1 MEDNNNKNNGLEFDL
16 DEIMAEIDKSKNEAV
31 DALDKLD
38 FNLAS
43 DSVAESED
51 TVPEAP
57 NFELKPEEPKAEA
70 PAEPNFVLMPD
81 SPKEEAPKSDDFDMA
96 PTPIERKEAPADFS
110 LSPEPEKE
118 EPKTAD
124 FNMSASTKE
133 EKEDLLESDFK
144 GIDSKS
150 EVERS
155 SFEYDKAHDEAAG
168 MKVTET
174 FQPRQSTPSEG
185 VARATE
191 SRTVSL
197 RPEGAIPTPRPQV
210 QAQATPGPQAQA
222 TPRPQAQ
229 AQPTPRSQVQATPRP
244 QTQTQTPV
252 KPKKEKKYV
261 TLGTLIGCMI
271 LTMFLSTLLGSML
284 GGGLNSV
291 INNPADNRAER
302 NDSELSQLNL
312 SDATGSELTVAQIV
326 DKNENAVV
334 EITVSGTT
342 QGMWG
347 QMQLVQGAGSG
358 VIMSEDGYIATNYH
372 VIQGASKVQVTLKNG
387 QVYPAR
393 IVGSDPSNDVSV
405 IKIEDTGLT
414 AAEIGDSSTV
424 DVGDLAVAIGNP
436 LGQLGGTATSGIIS
450 ALDRTLSVEGT
461 TLTLLQTDA
470 AINGGNSGGGLFN
483 SRGELIGIV
492 ESKASAVGV
501 EGLAFALPINTVA
514 GIINDIIEN
523 GGNVQTAG
531 RPVVGIQ
538 ISDVTEEVSEYYGLE
553 EPGVYIAHVTG
564 FNAQQAGFQEQD
576 RIVSFNGT
584 KINNSSEFIKLVS
597 DCKVGDTVTVVVS
610 RQGQEIEIKTVLEE
624 LQSEQ

>member
-16 DEIMAEIDKSKNEAV
+16 DEMV
-31 DALDKLD
+31 
-38 FNLAS
+38 S
-43 DSVAESED
+43 DSVAESEE
-51 TVPEAP
+51 TAAEAP

-81 SPKEEAPKSDDFDMA
+81 APKEEAPKSNDFDMA
-96 PTPIERKEAPADFS
+96 PTPIERKDAPADFS
-110 LSPEPEKE
+110 MSPEPEKE

-133 EKEDLLESDFK
+133 EKEDVLESDFK

-150 EVERS
+150 EVEKS

-168 MKVTET
+168 MKVTDT

-197 RPEGAIPTPRPQV
+197 RPEGAM
-210 QAQATPGPQAQA
+210 ATPSPQAQA
-222 TPRPQAQ
+222 TPSPQ
-229 AQPTPRSQVQATPRP
+229 PQVQATPRP
-244 QTQTQTPV
+244 QSQPQVQATPRQQTQTQTPV

-414 AAEIGDSSTV
+414 AAEVGDSSTV

-501 EGLAFALPINTVA
+501 EGLAFALPINSVA

-523 GGNVQTAG
+523 GADVQAPG

-538 ISDVTEEVSEYYGLE
+538 IRDVTEEASEYYGLE
-553 EPGVYIAHVTG
+553 GPGVYIAHVTG
-564 FNAQQAGFQEQD
+564 YNAQQAGLRELD

-584 KINNSSEFIKLVS
+584 KIDNSDDFIELVKS
-597 DCKVGDTVTVVVS
+597 CKVGDTVKVVVS
-610 RQGQEIEIKTVLEE
+610 RQGQEIEIETVLEE
-624 LQSEQ
+624 QPSEQ

>member
-16 DEIMAEIDKSKNEAV
+16 DEIV
-31 DALDKLD
+31 
-38 FNLAS
+38 S

-81 SPKEEAPKSDDFDMA
+81 APKEEAPKADDFDMS
-96 PTPIERKEAPADFS
+96 PTPIERKDAPADFS
-110 LSPEPEKE
+110 MSPESEKE

-168 MKVTET
+168 MKVTDT

-197 RPEGAIPTPRPQV
+197 RPEGAM
-210 QAQATPGPQAQA
+210 ATPSPQAQA
-222 TPRPQAQ
+222 TPRPQ
-229 AQPTPRSQVQATPRP
+229 PQVQATPRP
-244 QTQTQTPV
+244 QTQTQTPA

-261 TLGTLIGCMI
+261 TVGTLIGCMI

-284 GGGLNSV
+284 GGGLNRV

-358 VIMSEDGYIATNYH
+358 VIMREDGYIATNYH

>member
-1 MEDNNNKNNGLEFDL
+1 MDDNNKINDLEFDL
-16 DEIMAEIDKSKNEAV
+16 EKIMADIDKNKKEAA
-31 DALDKLD
+31 DAFDKLD
-38 FNLAS
+38 FNIGS
-43 DSVAESED
+43 D
-51 TVPEAP
+51 
-57 NFELKPEEPKAEA
+57 FELKPEAPKEAA

-81 SPKEEAPKSDDFDMA
+81 APKEEAPKTNVFDMA
-96 PTPIERKEAPADFS
+96 PTPIERKEAPADFN

-118 EPKTAD
+118 TPKAPE
-124 FNMSASTKE
+124 FNMGASIKE
-133 EKEDLLESDFK
+133 EKEDVLESDFK
-144 GIDSKS
+144 GIDNKS
-150 EVERS
+150 EVERA

-168 MKVTET
+168 MKTSET

-185 VARATE
+185 V

-197 RPEGAIPTPRPQV
+197 RPDGAPASNYASAAAPRPQ
-210 QAQATPGPQAQA
+210 PQAQQS
-222 TPRPQAQ
+222 PRPQQSPNLGNNYAPQHQ
-229 AQPTPRSQVQATPRP
+229 APAKPA
-244 QTQTQTPV
+244 

-271 LTMFLSTLLGSML
+271 LTMFMSTMLGSML
-284 GGGLNSV
+284 GGGLNRAV
-291 INNPADNRAER
+291 NNLTDNRAER

-312 SDATGSELTVAQIV
+312 SDATGGELTVAQIV

-334 EITVSGTT
+334 EINVSGTT

-372 VIQGASKVQVTLKNG
+372 VIQGANKVQVTLKNG

-393 IVGSDPSNDVSV
+393 IIGSDPSNDVSV
-405 IKIEDTGLT
+405 IKIEETGLT
-414 AAEIGDSSTV
+414 AAEVGDSSTV

-436 LGQLGGTATSGIIS
+436 LGQLGGTATTGIIS

-523 GGNVQTAG
+523 GGNIQTAG

-584 KINNSSEFIKLVS
+584 EINTSNEFIKLVS
-597 DCKVGDTVTVVVS
+597 ECKVGDTVTVVVS

-624 LQSEQ
+624 LQNN

>member
-1 MEDNNNKNNGLEFDL
+1 MEDNNKSNNELG
-16 DEIMAEIDKSKNEAV
+16 
-31 DALDKLD
+31 

-43 DSVAESED
+43 DSVAKSED
-51 TVPEAP
+51 TAAEAP

-81 SPKEEAPKSDDFDMA
+81 APKEEAPKSNDFDMA
-96 PTPIERKEAPADFS
+96 PTPIERKEAPADFT

-118 EPKTAD
+118 EPKTPD

-133 EKEDLLESDFK
+133 EKEDILESDFK

-168 MKVTET
+168 MKVTDT

-197 RPEGAIPTPRPQV
+197 RPEGAM
-210 QAQATPGPQAQA
+210 ATPSPQPQAQA
-222 TPRPQAQ
+222 TPRPQVQ
-229 AQPTPRSQVQATPRP
+229 SQQPL
-244 QTQTQTPV
+244 

-261 TLGTLIGCMI
+261 TRGTLIGCMI

-610 RQGQEIEIKTVLEE
+610 RQGQEIEIETVLEE
-624 LQSEQ
+624 QQIEQ

>member
-1 MEDNNNKNNGLEFDL
+1 MEDNNKSNNELG
-16 DEIMAEIDKSKNEAV
+16 
-31 DALDKLD
+31 

-43 DSVAESED
+43 DSVAKSED

-70 PAEPNFVLMPD
+70 PAGPNFVLMPD
-81 SPKEEAPKSDDFDMA
+81 APKEDAPKADDFDMA
-96 PTPIERKEAPADFS
+96 PTPIERKDAPADFS
-110 LSPEPEKE
+110 MSPEPEKE
-118 EPKTAD
+118 EPKTPD
-124 FNMSASTKE
+124 FNMSASAKE
-133 EKEDLLESDFK
+133 EKEDILESDFK
-144 GIDSKS
+144 GIDGKS
-150 EVERS
+150 EVEKS

-168 MKVTET
+168 MKVTDT
-174 FQPRQSTPSEG
+174 FEPRHSTPSEG
-185 VARATE
+185 AARATE

-197 RPEGAIPTPRPQV
+197 RPEGAM
-210 QAQATPGPQAQA
+210 ATPSPQPQAQA

-229 AQPTPRSQVQATPRP
+229 ATPRP
-244 QTQTQTPV
+244 QMQTQTPV

-261 TLGTLIGCMI
+261 TVGTLIGCMI

-334 EITVSGTT
+334 EITVSGTA

-372 VIQGASKVQVTLKNG
+372 VIQGANKVQVTLKNG

-393 IVGSDPSNDVSV
+393 IIGSDPSNDVSV
-405 IKIEDTGLT
+405 IKIEETGLT
-414 AAEIGDSSTV
+414 AAEVGDSSTV

-436 LGQLGGTATSGIIS
+436 LGQLGGTATTGIIS

-501 EGLAFALPINTVA
+501 EGLAFALPINSVA

-523 GGNVQTAG
+523 GTDVQAPG

-538 ISDVTEEVSEYYGLE
+538 IRDVTEEASDYYGLE
-553 EPGVYIAHVTG
+553 GPGVYIAHVTG
-564 FNAQQAGFQEQD
+564 YNAQQAGLRELD

-584 KINNSSEFIKLVS
+584 KITSSDDFVELVKT
-597 DCKVGDTVTVVVS
+597 CKAGDTVKIVVS
-610 RQGQEIEIKTVLEE
+610 RQGQEIEIETVLEE
-624 LQSEQ
+624 QQIDQ

>member
-1 MEDNNNKNNGLEFDL
+1 MEDNNKINDLEFDL
-16 DEIMAEIDKSKNEAV
+16 EKIMADVDRNKKEAAE
-31 DALDKLD
+31 ALDKLD
-38 FNLAS
+38 FNLGS
-43 DSVAESED
+43 D
-51 TVPEAP
+51 
-57 NFELKPEEPKAEA
+57 FELKPEEPKEAA
-70 PAEPNFVLMPD
+70 PAEPNFVLTPD
-81 SPKEEAPKSDDFDMA
+81 APNEESSKANDFEMA
-96 PTPIERKEAPADFS
+96 PTPIERERVAADFNM
-110 LSPEPEKE
+110 SPEPEKE
-118 EPKTAD
+118 TPKTAD
-124 FNMSASTKE
+124 FNMSASIKE

-144 GIDSKS
+144 GIDNKS

-185 VARATE
+185 IVIPDADAKTAADPVKAPE
-191 SRTVSL
+191 TRTVSL
-197 RPEGAIPTPRPQV
+197 RPDGAPKPQ
-210 QAQATPGPQAQA
+210 QSANLGSHYAAQPQASAPQQSANRYTPQHQA
-222 TPRPQAQ
+222 PAKPAKP
-229 AQPTPRSQVQATPRP
+229 A
-244 QTQTQTPV
+244 

-261 TLGTLIGCMI
+261 TRGTLIGCMI
-271 LTMFLSTLLGSML
+271 LTMLMSTVLGSML
-284 GGGLNSV
+284 GGGLNRNL
-291 INNPADNRAER
+291 NNFSDNRVER

-358 VIMSEDGYIATNYH
+358 VIMREDGYIATNYH
-372 VIQGASKVQVTLKNG
+372 VIQGANKVQVTLKNG

-393 IVGSDPSNDVSV
+393 IIGSDPSNDVSV
-405 IKIEDTGLT
+405 IKIEENNLT
-414 AAEIGDSSTV
+414 AAVVGDSSAV

-436 LGQLGGTATSGIIS
+436 LGQLGGTATTGIIS

-523 GGNVQTAG
+523 GGNVQQEG

-538 ISDVTEEVSEYYGLE
+538 ISDVTAEVSEYYGLE

-564 FNAQQAGFQEQD
+564 YNALQAGFQERD

-584 KINNSSEFIKLVS
+584 KINTSNEFIELVS
-597 DCKVGDTVTVVVS
+597 KCKVGDTVDVVVS